1 MTGTEHLSIDQVRA
15 YVRGALHP
23 STLVATDD
31 HLETCA
37 SCRAALARESDAS
50 FGAEAFGR
58 ALATP
63 EARVETPHLAFEHLR
78 GALEGT
84 LGAVD
89 LEWVEAHLLLCAMCA
104 DELQDLSRF
113 ASTLPARRQPPPSSP
128 VPAQG
133 PALAPSAPLP
143 PSSHATLNDPYAD
156 AGARASTRLRPAVDD
171 GDEPPALYGHT
182 PPAKLPVWL
191 KVAVGAS
198 LLAIVQLWAC

>member
-1 MTGTEHLSIDQVRA
+1 MTGTEHLSMDQVRA

-58 ALATP
+58 ALAAP

-84 LGAVD
+84 LGPVD
-89 LEWVEAHLLLCAMCA
+89 TEWAEAHLLLCAMCA

-113 ASTLPARRQPPPSSP
+113 ASALPARRQPPPSSAPVATP
-128 VPAQG
+128 VPA
-133 PALAPSAPLP
+133 A
-143 PSSHATLNDPYAD
+143 PSSHATLNSPYGDAD
-156 AGARASTRLRPAVDD
+156 ARPPARVRPDVT
-171 GDEPPALYGHT
+171 GSDEPPFGYGHT
-182 PPAKLPVWL
+182 PPARVPLWL
-191 KVAVGAS
+191 KVAVGVS